1 MFPNAKIIHCE
12 RDHKNN
18 SLSLYKNLFE
28 GGLGFTYNEND
39 LTEYYKQYIKLMK
52 FWDSKIDKPF
62 LNIKYESLI
71 NDNENEVK
79 KIINFCNLK
88 WEENCLS
95 FHKNKDLG

>member
-52 FWDSKIDKPF
+52 FWD
-62 LNIKYESLI
+62 
-71 NDNENEVK
+71 
-79 KIINFCNLK
+79 
-88 WEENCLS
+88 
-95 FHKNKDLG
+95 